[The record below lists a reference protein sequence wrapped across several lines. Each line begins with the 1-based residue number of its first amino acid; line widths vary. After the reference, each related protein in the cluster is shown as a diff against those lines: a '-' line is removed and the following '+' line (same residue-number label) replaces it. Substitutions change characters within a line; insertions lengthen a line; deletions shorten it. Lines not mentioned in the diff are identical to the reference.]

1 MKKDKDSKSKIFISY
16 SSKDAAYAELLA
28 SLLGEKGFEIWLNTT
43 NIKAG
48 ASWENTI
55 SKALDESKFVI
66 ALLSSD
72 YLDSAFSL
80 VELGAAY
87 GSGKKIIP
95 ILLSGQL
102 SDLPLRLAGLKVQMI
117 DAQKMDKNSL
127 LNLIEQQTTAEAA

>member
-1 MKKDKDSKSKIFISY
+1 MNKTSKSKIFISY
-16 SSKDAAYAELLA
+16 SYKDAAYAELLA
-28 SLLGEKGFEIWLNTT
+28 SLLGEKGFETWLDT

-48 ASWENTI
+48 DSWENTI
-55 SKALDESKFVI
+55 SKALNESKFVI

-72 YLDSAFSL
+72 YLDSAYSL

-102 SDLPLRLAGLKVQMI
+102 SDLPLRLASLKIHMI

-127 LNLIEQQTTAEAA
+127 LNLIEQQTIAEAA